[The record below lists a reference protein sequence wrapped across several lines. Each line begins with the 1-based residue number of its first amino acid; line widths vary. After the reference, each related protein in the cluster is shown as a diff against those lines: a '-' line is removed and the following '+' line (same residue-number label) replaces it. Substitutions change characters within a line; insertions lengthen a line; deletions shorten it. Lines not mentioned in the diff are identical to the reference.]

1 MYAEVM
7 PLVNGKLKEIAARI
21 NSGDNFALEGAHKIC
36 GCSRVEAW
44 NKLDENGN
52 VKQVA
57 GIMFGLPIQL
67 IVWCD

>member
-7 PLVNGKLKEIAARI
+7 PLVNGKLKKIVARI
-21 NSGDNFALEGAHKIC
+21 NSGDNSALEDAQKIC
-36 GCSRVEAW
+36 GCSRVEVW
-44 NKLDENGN
+44 NKLDEDGN
-52 VKQVA
+52 VKQIA

>member
-7 PLVNGKLKEIAARI
+7 PLVNCKLKEIAARI
-21 NSGDNFALEGAHKIC
+21 NSGDNSALEDAQKIC

-44 NKLDENGN
+44 NKLNEDGN
-52 VKQVA
+52 VKQIA